1 MKLFNYMIITFSLVM
16 MIISLGIM
24 FIKPSEVYIAML
36 VFTMSGISGTISL
49 YALDRVSNPKN

>member
-1 MKLFNYMIITFSLVM
+1 MKLFHYMIIAFSLVM
-16 MIISLGIM
+16 MIISLGVM

-36 VFTMSGISGTISL
+36 VFTMSGVSSTISL

>member
-1 MKLFNYMIITFSLVM
+1 MIIAFSLVM
-16 MIISLGIM
+16 MIISLGVM

-36 VFTMSGISGTISL
+36 VFTMSGVSSTISL

>member
-36 VFTMSGISGTISL
+36 VFTMSGVSGTISL